1 MCFFKKALF
10 GAAMTTVVALFS
22 SVALADAEDY
32 PNDSIRIIAPYA
44 PGGASDMFARALSEG
59 LRKEFD
65 TPVVVENK
73 AGASGIIGAEYVSR
87 SKPDGYTLVVGAV
100 SLHSI
105 LPSLLE
111 KMAKAQDNLTPVSTI
126 ANSPSY
132 VVVPADSPAETIE
145 DLVEMLQEDPDSYM
159 YGSAGNGTSQHL
171 FAELFKQEI
180 DADILHVPYK
190 GSGELVV
197 DLIAGRVDFVVEQ
210 GPAIMSHVENG
221 KLRVL
226 ATAMAER
233 TEELPDVP
241 TLAET
246 VLPGFEANTWFAVYA
261 PKGTSEAVIN
271 KLNGTIKGVLED
283 EDVEKILRSQGAIP
297 LHMTAAELKEMED
310 NDRQMWLE
318 VIESGEIVLEN

>member
-1 MCFFKKALF
+1 MGFFKKAF
-10 GAAMTTVVALFS
+10 SGAVIAAATVAFTN
-22 SVALADAEDY
+22 VALAAEDY
-32 PNDSIRIIAPYA
+32 PSDSIRIIAPYA

-59 LRKEFD
+59 MRKEFD

-73 AGASGIIGAEYVSR
+73 PGASGIIGAEYVSR
-87 SKPDGYTLVVGAV
+87 AKPDGHTLVVGAV

-111 KMAKAQDNLTPVSTI
+111 KMEKAQENLTPVSTI

-145 DLVEMLQEDPDSYM
+145 DLVEMLQDDPDAYM

-180 DADILHVPYK
+180 GADILHVPYK

-197 DLIAGRVDFVVEQ
+197 DLIADRVDFVVEQ

-233 TEELPDVP
+233 TEDLPDVP

-261 PKGTSEAVIN
+261 PKGTPEDVIN
-271 KLNGTIKGVLED
+271 QLNGVIKNVLED
-283 EDVEKILRSQGAIP
+283 KDVEKILRSQGAIP
-297 LHMTAAELKEMED
+297 LHMTAADLKEMEER
-310 NDRQMWLE
+310 DRQMWLE
-318 VIESGEIVLEN
+318 VIESGEISLEN

>member
-1 MCFFKKALF
+1 MKIIKKALF
-10 GAAMTTVVALFS
+10 SALFA
-22 SVALADAEDY
+22 VATAFSGVAAADSFPDQT
-32 PNDSIRIIAPYA
+32 IKVVAPYA
-44 PGGASDMFARALSEG
+44 PGGASDMFARALAEG
-59 LRKEFD
+59 LRKEFEV
-65 TPVVVENK
+65 PVVVENR

-87 SKPDGYTLVVGAV
+87 AKPDGYTLVVGAV

-105 LPSLLE
+105 LPSLIK
-111 KMAKAQDNLTPVSTI
+111 KMGEVQENLTPVSTI

-132 VVVPADSPAETIE
+132 VVVPADSPATDIAEF
-145 DLVEMLQEDPDSYM
+145 VEMLQANPDDFM

-197 DLIAGRVDFVVEQ
+197 DLISGRVDFAVEQ
-210 GPAIMSHVENG
+210 GPAILNHVHNG

-233 TEELPDVP
+233 TDEMPDVP

-246 VLPGFEANTWFAVYA
+246 VLPGFAANTWFAVYA
-261 PKGTSEAVIN
+261 PKGTPESAIN
-271 KLNGTIKGVLED
+271 TLNAAFENVLQD
-283 EDVEKILRSQGAIP
+283 EDVVKVLRSQGAIP
-297 LHMTAAELKEMED
+297 LHMSAADLAEMEER
-310 NDRQMWLE
+310 DRQMWLE
-318 VIESGEIVLEN
+318 VIESGQIVLENN

>member
-1 MCFFKKALF
+1 MNIIKKALL
-10 GAAMTTVVALFS
+10 GALF
-22 SVALADAEDY
+22 VAATTFTGAVAADSFPDKT
-32 PNDSIRIIAPYA
+32 IKVVAPYA
-44 PGGASDMFARALSEG
+44 PGGASDMFARALAEG
-59 LRKEFD
+59 LRKEFEV
-65 TPVVVENK
+65 PVVVENR

-87 SKPDGYTLVVGAV
+87 AKPDGYTVVVGAV

-105 LPSLLE
+105 LPSLIK
-111 KMAKAQDNLTPVSTI
+111 KMGEVQKNLTPVSTI

-132 VVVPADSPAETIE
+132 VVVPADSPANDIAEF
-145 DLVEMLQEDPDSYM
+145 VEMLQANPDDFM

-197 DLIAGRVDFVVEQ
+197 DLISGRVDFAVEQ
-210 GPAIMSHVENG
+210 GPAILNHVHNG

-233 TEELPDVP
+233 TDEMPDVP

-246 VLPGFEANTWFAVYA
+246 VLPGFAANTWFAVYA
-261 PKGTSEAVIN
+261 PKGTPESAIN
-271 KLNGTIKGVLED
+271 TLNAAFESVLQD
-283 EDVEKILRSQGAIP
+283 ENVVKVLRSQGAIP
-297 LHMTAAELKEMED
+297 LHMTADDLAEMEER
-310 NDRQMWLE
+310 DRKMWLE
-318 VIESGEIVLEN
+318 VIESGQIVLENN

>member
-1 MCFFKKALF
+1 MQTIKKALV
-10 GAAMTTVVALFS
+10 GALFA
-22 SVALADAEDY
+22 VAAVFTSTAAVADSF
-32 PNDSIRIIAPYA
+32 PNKTIKIVAPYA
-44 PGGASDMFARALSEG
+44 PGGASDMFARALAEG

-65 TPVVVENK
+65 VPVVVENR

-87 SKPDGYTLVVGAV
+87 AKPDGYTVVIGAV

-105 LPSLLE
+105 LPSLIK
-111 KMAKAQDNLTPVSTI
+111 KMNEVQDNLTPVSTI

-132 VVVPADSPAETIE
+132 VVVPADSPAKDIVEF
-145 DLVEMLQEDPDSYM
+145 VEMLKANPDDFM

-197 DLIAGRVDFVVEQ
+197 DLISGRVDFAVEQ
-210 GPAIMSHVENG
+210 GPAILNHVRND

-233 TEELPDVP
+233 TEEMPEVP

-246 VLPGFEANTWFAVYA
+246 VLPGFDANTWFAVYA
-261 PKGTSEAVIN
+261 PEGTPELEIN
-271 KLNGTIKGVLED
+271 TLNAAIEKVLDD
-283 EDVEKILRSQGAIP
+283 EEVVKVLRSQGAIP
-297 LHMTAAELKEMED
+297 LHMSAADLAEMEER
-310 NDRQMWLE
+310 DRKMWLE
-318 VIESGEIVLEN
+318 VIESGQIVLENN

>member
-1 MCFFKKALF
+1 MKIIKKALF
-10 GAAMTTVVALFS
+10 GALFAAATVFSGVA
-22 SVALADAEDY
+22 AADSFPDQT
-32 PNDSIRIIAPYA
+32 IKVVAPYA
-44 PGGASDMFARALSEG
+44 PGGASDMFARALAEG

-65 TPVVVENK
+65 IAVVVENR

-87 SKPDGYTLVVGAV
+87 AKPDGYTLVVGAV

-105 LPSLLE
+105 LPSLIK
-111 KMAKAQDNLTPVSTI
+111 KMGEVQENLTPVSTI

-132 VVVPADSPAETIE
+132 VVVPADSPATDIVEF
-145 DLVEMLQEDPDSYM
+145 VEMLQANPDDFM

-197 DLIAGRVDFVVEQ
+197 DLIAGRVDFAVEQ
-210 GPAIMSHVENG
+210 GPAILSHVHNG

-233 TEELPDVP
+233 TDEMPDVP

-246 VLPGFEANTWFAVYA
+246 VLPGFAANTWFAVYA
-261 PKGTSEAVIN
+261 PKGTPESAIN
-271 KLNGTIKGVLED
+271 TLNAAFENVLQD
-283 EDVEKILRSQGAIP
+283 EDVVKVLRSQGAIP
-297 LHMTAAELKEMED
+297 LHMTAAELAEMEER
-310 NDRQMWLE
+310 DRQMWLE
-318 VIESGEIVLEN
+318 VIESGQIVLENN